1 MSMAKKQNKSKTN
14 LFSVTRKKV
23 IYFWL
28 VATFPILLIFLLL
41 FYHSFSDLPSIID
54 LKDPQLTASV
64 VYANDGETEMGRYWK
79 VNRVVCRYD
88 SISPYLTDALISTE
102 DERFFSHSGI
112 DVKAIGRAIV
122 NVGGSGGASTITQQ
136 LAKQLFTLK
145 ERQERE
151 ERIAAGEEEETPFF
165 GRYGRK
171 FNRLVEKVKE
181 NIISTRIEETF
192 TKEEIITMYLNQ
204 FDFLYNAVGI
214 ANACK
219 IYFNKTPS
227 TITKEEAAMLIGMC
241 KNPTLFNPYTF
252 SIKNYRA
259 ILAERNGVSIKSV
272 KTIDIEDAK
281 SKDSLRAV
289 ERRNQVLQQWL
300 KNSNRNNKGLR
311 VKISQA
317 DYEVLSKKPIKT
329 DFQQLNFK
337 KGRATYF
344 KEALRKEVVDL
355 LAQKDE
361 NGDYRIYKRNPEDPE
376 DKSRPYNIYEDG
388 LRIYTTIDYRM
399 QVYAEE
405 ALNRHLKQNLQPAF
419 NRNNRGLRN
428 YPFSNSITNE
438 EVNQIMTSAIHRS
451 NRYYNLVRS
460 GYTEPEILKNFRVK
474 TSMKIFTWRGVKDT
488 VMTPYDSILHY
499 KSYLQA
505 GLVSIEPG
513 TGFVKA
519 WVGGA
524 DIDYFAYDHVRL
536 GKRQVGSTIKPFVYA
551 TAMSMGVIKACTQI
565 PNVRHCIKLYDDEG
579 NYTKSWCPKGGG
591 GGGSVTVK
599 RALAQSMNNIAAA
612 IINKLGRNGPKTVAS
627 ILEQMDIHLEKRDIT
642 PSMCLG
648 SMDLSLIQ
656 LVGAQATFVNHGL
669 YNRPTT
675 ILRIE
680 DRYGNEIYTSGFETK
695 EVFNET
701 YAYSIIDM
709 MKEVINSGTATSLRS
724 GQSWG
729 GIRYPT
735 AGKTGTT
742 QSNSD
747 GWFVGLT
754 PELVT
759 GVWVGAEDRAVRFKT
774 MAWGQGAR
782 LALPIYGYYMQFL
795 YGDSKVKISKKD
807 FEKPQ
812 GFDESKVDCN
822 ESYTFSVREIEEEE
836 ETKQEKKEEAV
847 IPEELE
853 L

>member
-1 MSMAKKQNKSKTN
+1 MAKKQNKSKTT
-14 LFSVTRKKV
+14 LFSLTRKKAV
-23 IYFWL
+23 YFWL
-28 VATFPILLIFLLL
+28 IATFPILLIFLLL
-41 FYHSFSDLPSIID
+41 IYHSFSDLPSIID

-79 VNRVVCRYD
+79 VNRVVSRYD

-151 ERIAAGEEEETPFF
+151 ERIASGEEEETSFF

-171 FNRLVEKVKE
+171 FNRLIEKVKE
-181 NIISTRIEETF
+181 NIISARIEETF

-204 FDFLYNAVGI
+204 FDFLYNAVGV

-259 ILAERNGVSIKSV
+259 ILAERNGISTKSV
-272 KTIDIEDAK
+272 KSVDILVAK
-281 SKDSLRAV
+281 NKDSLRAV
-289 ERRNQVLQQWL
+289 ERRNQVLKQWL

-311 VKISQA
+311 VLISQSE
-317 DYEVLSKKPIKT
+317 YEALSKKPIKT

-344 KEALRKEVVDL
+344 KEGLRKEVAEL
-355 LAQKDE
+355 LEQKDE
-361 NGDYRIYKRNPEDPE
+361 NGDYKIYKRNPEDPE

-405 ALNRHLKQNLQPAF
+405 ALKRHLKQNLQPAF
-419 NRNNRGLRN
+419 NRNNKGLRN
-428 YPFSNSITNE
+428 YPFSNSISSD
-438 EVNQIMTSAIHRS
+438 EVNQIMTTAIHRS
-451 NRYYNLVRS
+451 NRYYNLVRL
-460 GYTEPEILKNFRVK
+460 GYSETEILKNFKVK
-474 TSMKIFTWRGVKDT
+474 TPMRLFTWRGVKDT

-551 TAMSMGVIKACTQI
+551 TAMSMGVIKPCTQI
-565 PNVRHCIKLYDDEG
+565 PNVRHCIRLYDDEG

-709 MKEVINSGTATSLRS
+709 MKEVINSGTATTLRG

-729 GIRYPT
+729 GIKYPT

-822 ESYTFSVREIEEEE
+822 ESYTFSVREIEEDE

-847 IPEELE
+847 IPDELE